1 MSLNLERAR
10 FNMIEQQVR
19 PWDVLDAR
27 VLAVLG
33 QVQRELY
40 VSDAHRQLAFADL
53 ELPLAHGEFM
63 MKPVVEGRVLQALDV
78 QPGDSVLEIGTGSGF
93 LTACLARL
101 GRDVTSVEQHADLA
115 ATARER
121 LLRDGI
127 TNAKVEV
134 AEAVREF
141 QPGREF
147 DAVVLT
153 GAVCALPER
162 FAAWL
167 KARRTP
173 VRRHRR
179 IAGAAGHCVHARWH
193 PFARNLFV
201 RNRPRLSDERR
212 SAEAVQSLTVQAER
226 VRTPF

>member
-33 QVQRELY
+33 QVQREHY

-101 GRDVTSVEQHADLA
+101 GREVVSVEQHADLA
-115 ATARER
+115 ATAHER
-121 LLRDGI
+121 LQRDGI

-167 KARRTP
+167 KPGGRLFAVIGESP
-173 VRRHRR
+173 VQQAIVFTRDSTHLRE
-179 IAGAAGHCVHARWH
+179 ISLFETDLAYLTNAAPPKR
-193 PFARNLFV
+193 F
-201 RNRPRLSDERR
+201 
-212 SAEAVQSLTVQAER
+212 SL
-226 VRTPF
+226 

>member
-33 QVQRELY
+33 QVQREHY
-40 VSDAHRQLAFADL
+40 VSDEHRQLAFADL

-63 MKPVVEGRVLQALDV
+63 MKPVVEGRVLQALEV

-101 GRDVTSVEQHADLA
+101 GSDVVSVEQHADLA

-121 LLRDGI
+121 LQRDGI
-127 TNAKVEV
+127 TNVKVEV

-141 QPGREF
+141 QPGCEF
-147 DAVVLT
+147 DAIVLT
-153 GAVCALPER
+153 GAVFALPER

-167 KARRTP
+167 KPGGRMFAVIGESP
-173 VRRHRR
+173 VQQAIVFTRDGTHLRE
-179 IAGAAGHCVHARWH
+179 ISLFETDLAYLTNAAPPKR
-193 PFARNLFV
+193 F
-201 RNRPRLSDERR
+201 
-212 SAEAVQSLTVQAER
+212 SL
-226 VRTPF
+226 